1 MFDPDL
7 LNQKRESR
15 GQDIDLFSFLSV
27 LPESE
32 LRRVKFFIDQR
43 LPQDGVE
50 SMNLEVEL
58 VSQYHTVKDLQ
69 DETLA
74 DEGIP
79 ANQKA
84 QVANSV
90 ASTLA
95 QLIKLQEDLKHQE
108 TLKIMESVIIEVMK
122 MQPESIKAEFFEQ
135 YEAQARKAGL
145 IK

>member
-1 MFDPDL
+1 MFEPDL

-50 SMNLEVEL
+50 SMNLEIEL
-58 VSQYHTVKDLQ
+58 VNQYNTVKDLQ

-74 DEGIP
+74 DDDVP

-95 QLIKLQEDLKHQE
+95 QLIKLQEDLKRQE
-108 TLKIMESVIIEVMK
+108 TLKIMESTLIEVMK
-122 MQPESIKAEFFEQ
+122 MQPEPIKKEFFET

>member
-1 MFDPDL
+1 MFEPDL

-15 GQDIDLFSFLSV
+15 GQDVDLFSFLSV
-27 LPESE
+27 LPDSE

-50 SMNLEVEL
+50 SMNLEIEL
-58 VSQYHTVKDLQ
+58 VNQYNTVKDLQ

-74 DEGIP
+74 DDDVP

-95 QLIKLQEDLKHQE
+95 QLIKLQEDLRREE
-108 TLKIMESVIIEVMK
+108 TLKIMEATLI
-122 MQPESIKAEFFEQ
+122 ESIKTLPEATKTAFFAE
-135 YEAQARKAGL
+135 YERLARKAGL
-145 IK
+145 QV

>member
-1 MFDPDL
+1 MFGAEL

-50 SMNLEVEL
+50 SMNLEIEL
-58 VSQYHTVKDLQ
+58 VNQYNTVKDLQ

-74 DEGIP
+74 DDDVP

-95 QLIKLQEDLKHQE
+95 QLIKLQEDLRREE
-108 TLKIMESVIIEVMK
+108 TLKIMEATLIECIK
-122 MQPESIKAEFFEQ
+122 TLPEETKTAFFAE
-135 YEAQARKAGL
+135 YERLARKAGL
-145 IK
+145 QV